1 MLNQFELQF
10 QGESKQFSTS
20 VLDHRE
26 EFGELIANI
35 FGIQFGYLQDK
46 QGKVVSL
53 RDVKPGHTYTAF
65 PKVPPA
71 AQGETSSSRISFF
84 VHATNAFVFVT

>member
-1 MLNQFELQF
+1 MSDQFELQF
-10 QGESKQFSTS
+10 QGELKQFSTS

-46 QGKVVSL
+46 QEKVVSL

-65 PKVPPA
+65 PK
-71 AQGETSSSRISFF
+71 GNFHLSFFFSTISFF
-84 VHATNAFVFVT
+84 SSFVRWGLLFC